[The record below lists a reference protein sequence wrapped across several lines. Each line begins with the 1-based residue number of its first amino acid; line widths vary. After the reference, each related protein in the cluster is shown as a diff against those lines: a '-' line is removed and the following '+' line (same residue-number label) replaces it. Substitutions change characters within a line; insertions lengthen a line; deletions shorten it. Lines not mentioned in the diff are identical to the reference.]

1 MISIA
6 IRTPPP
12 TITAQMKR
20 VVVIAGRPRFFH
32 SREMQQQEALWS
44 ALLQPYQP
52 TQPLDGPLALS
63 IRLIYPHLKSV
74 RKTDVHKLLPKTSSP
89 DLDNA
94 IKMLADLLTK
104 LRFIA
109 DDSRV
114 ARLTAEKFFG
124 PDSQAGVEIQIAHF
138 IH

>member
-6 IRTPPP
+6 IRTEPP

-20 VVVIAGRPRFFH
+20 VVVVNGRPRFFH

-44 ALLQPYQP
+44 GLLQPFQP
-52 TQPLDGPLALS
+52 PQPLDGPLAVT

-74 RKTDVHKLLPKTSSP
+74 KKADVHKLIPKTSSP
-89 DLDNA
+89 DLDNVV
-94 IKMLADLLTK
+94 KMLADLLTK
-104 LRFIA
+104 LKFVV
-109 DDSRV
+109 DDSRI

-124 PDSQAGVEIQIAHF
+124 PQMSTGVEIQISHF